1 MNARRL
7 VLATVVSL
15 FWLGAGVLLAAP
27 AALAEELC
35 PNAASRQG
43 PSNALPDCRAYEQV
57 TPVNKGDSQDLYP
70 SLNNEFGQTLDQGI
84 PSEDGDHFLLR
95 TESPLTS
102 GDSYQSSFVFSRGAE
117 GWTTT
122 SLSPGPGVH
131 NVHAELAEPSHFS
144 WVASEDVTFTH
155 PLGQLE
161 EQIQSTVVGPPG
173 GPYTTAGSSP
183 YRNPSFG
190 YIKTYIGGA
199 SADLSHVVFESENH
213 ELAPGASGEDTGL
226 DDAIYEWTGGQLRL
240 VNVATNGSLLS
251 PCGATLGEAG
261 ASLPPGGT
269 QDSVSS
275 DGSKIFFDAPDV
287 NEYAGRNVQGPGCWN
302 YASNEN
308 PPQLY
313 MRLDGATTVLLSKP
327 NTGVPNPE
335 GPQLAI
341 FVGASSD
348 GSKVFFMSTAELTA
362 DDTTHAM
369 ELYEYNSEAPEG
381 ERLIRVSS
389 GESGTAEG
397 DVQFVAGMSSDSS
410 TVYFSAFR
418 QLAQGAPAPANGAV
432 DLYRY
437 DTATRKT
444 TYIAM
449 VDATDYPSG
458 GYNAPTNL
466 GYRALATDGGW
477 YVTPDGRYLVF
488 TTSLPLTGFD
498 NKSVSGVQCPRE
510 GTQSFLEENCLEL
523 FRYSAA
529 DNSIVCV
536 SCFGA
541 APISNAMFGRDAL
554 TSPGL
559 PSVRPISEDGSYVF
573 FDTASALLPNATS
586 GMLHVYEWHNG
597 TISLISTPDDP
608 GNAYFQGTSAD
619 GSNVF
624 FGTHAQ
630 LVAQDTDVDGDLYDA
645 RIDGGFVKVTPSLCT
660 GTGCQGV
667 PAAPPIFATPSSVTF
682 EGVGNFEASTGTSAK
697 SLGKPG
703 PKPKK
708 CKRGFVKKHGR
719 CVKQK
724 AKKSAKGR
732 K

>member
-1 MNARRL
+1 
-7 VLATVVSL
+7 LATVVSL

-27 AALAEELC
+27 VAFAEELC
-35 PNAASRQG
+35 PNGASRQG

-57 TPVNKGDSQDLYP
+57 TPVNKGDAQDLYP
-70 SLNNEFGQTLDQGI
+70 SLNNGFGSTLDTGI

-122 SLSPGPGVH
+122 SLSPGPGVN
-131 NVHAELAEPSHFS
+131 NVIAELAEPSHFS

-183 YRNPSFG
+183 YRNLSGEFG
-190 YIKTYIGGA
+190 YIQTYIGGA
-199 SADLSHVVFESENH
+199 SADLSHVVFQSENH
-213 ELAPGASGEDTGL
+213 ELAPGASGEDKGL
-226 DDAIYEWTGGQLRL
+226 VGAIYEWTGGQLRL

-251 PCGATLGEAG
+251 PCGASLGEAG
-261 ASLPPGGT
+261 ASAYSNIPGNT

-275 DGSKIFFDAPDV
+275 DGSKIFFDAPDANV
-287 NEYAGRNVQGPGCWN
+287 TAGQNEEGPGCKEG
-302 YASNEN
+302 NEN

-313 MRLDGATTVLLSKP
+313 MRLDGTTTVLLSTP
-327 NTGVPNPE
+327 NDGVPNPE
-335 GPQLAI
+335 GPRPAI

-381 ERLIRVSS
+381 ERLVRVSS

-410 TVYFSAFR
+410 TVYFSAHG
-418 QLAQGAPAPANGAV
+418 QLAQGAPAPETNAV

-449 VDATDYPSG
+449 VEVTDYPSG
-458 GYNAPTNL
+458 GYNTQTWA
-466 GYRALATDGGW
+466 GYRGLATGGGW
-477 YVTPDGRYLVF
+477 YVTPNGQYLVF

-498 NKSVSGVQCPRE
+498 NKIASGAYCPRL
-510 GTQSFLEENCLEL
+510 GTGQGISLENCLEL

-541 APISNAMFGRDAL
+541 APISNAMFGRDAH
-554 TSPGL
+554 TSNGL
-559 PSVRPISEDGSYVF
+559 ASVRPISEDGSYVF